1 MNLGCFQIIFIALI
15 HLLHVN
21 LEGPIPSG
29 GGVVKNSIPDEK
41 KYKKLNTIEAGIIPS
56 AACPK

>member
-1 MNLGCFQIIFIALI
+1 MNLGYFQIISIALI

-21 LEGPIPSG
+21 PKGSIPSG

-41 KYKKLNTIEAGIIPS
+41 KFKKLNTTEVGVIPS